1 MISTSPLSISGS
13 SLCSAPMPDLSLWTN
28 TFPSYRN
35 QLRPSYLEPLDIL
48 IAANAPAVVNPA
60 NPTPP
65 AHTPQCRTSF
75 CHLSL
80 LRASA
85 YPTSGLKVT
94 ISYKLVHPVTRLVGN
109 GFVRDR
115 AIEADDGRGR
125 ILDRKESRCRR
136 R

>member
-1 MISTSPLSISGS
+1 MLPMVFALGPVHRRIPGSGPR
-13 SLCSAPMPDLSLWTN
+13 SAIRVGEGT
-28 TFPSYRN
+28 RN
-35 QLRPSYLEPLDIL
+35 GMHTHLEPLDIL
-48 IAANAPAVVNPA
+48 TAANAPAVA
-60 NPTPP
+60 SPTSPTLP

-109 GFVRDR
+109 GFVRDS

-125 ILDRKESRCRR
+125 TLDKKESRCRR

>member
-1 MISTSPLSISGS
+1 MILTSPLSRSGS
-13 SLCSAPMPDLSLWTN
+13 SLCSAPLPDLSLWTN
-28 TFPSYRN
+28 TFRSYGN
-35 QLRPSYLEPLDIL
+35 QFRPSYLEPLDIL
-48 IAANAPAVVNPA
+48 TPANAPTVAS
-60 NPTPP
+60 PTSPTLP

-94 ISYKLVHPVTRLVGN
+94 ISYRLVHPVTRLVGN
-109 GFVRDR
+109 GFVRDS

-125 ILDRKESRCRR
+125 TLDRNESRCRR